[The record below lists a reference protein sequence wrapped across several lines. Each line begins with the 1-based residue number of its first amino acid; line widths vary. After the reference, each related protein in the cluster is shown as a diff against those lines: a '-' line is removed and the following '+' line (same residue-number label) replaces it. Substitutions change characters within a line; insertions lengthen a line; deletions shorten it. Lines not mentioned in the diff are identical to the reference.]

1 MRERTRER
9 ANWSITSQRVQGGDF
24 FFGFFFSDLFFLF
37 FLFFLGTVRGQNQRA
52 DNNGIMTVELFLGA

>member
-24 FFGFFFSDLFFLF
+24 FLIFFFFFF
-37 FLFFLGTVRGQNQRA
+37 FFFFLGTVRGQNNQRA